1 MSAAIIA
8 AAKKLIMLFFTDKK
22 FRKFVIG
29 IIALAV
35 CIALLPV
42 ILLNAVG
49 SSIASAGSEFTV
61 KMTAEQE
68 AEMMQLNADGE
79 VIANTL
85 RIMNLPTEILKAQV
99 IYATYFQNVPK
110 DGDFFTAYC
119 SNFQNASGNMEQLIS
134 TLNSDYGLSI
144 PYDEFM
150 RSYALIR
157 NIHIDKNLFSDTT
170 TKNNIDLAS
179 WALNAYESQWGYVPY
194 TIGEILTED
203 ILSKV
208 PPNSVTEE
216 CQKWLSRRT
225 TDNSRLFRSYL
236 FYDFDSKVF
245 TDIGGVI
252 SALSADAWIHVSEE
266 SGGMDTMPETVGI
279 ALVDGETVGVYVGN
293 GEVVYA
299 KSVADG
305 IVKEPISARN
315 WQNWFCVPSVCY
327 PQTAV
332 EFQPYDPNVKN
343 NLDLVQWA
351 IQAHENGWGYVYGT
365 YGNVLTENV
374 LQSRISVFG
383 HHVTDYLV
391 FIRHNWMGK
400 RTADCV
406 GLIKGYGWYDNA
418 SGKIIVGS
426 NGMMDVTANGMFE
439 AATVKGTI
447 DTIPEVPGL
456 AVWQNGHIGI
466 YIGNGEVIEAMG
478 TQYGVVKTTLP
489 DNWTHWLQIPYIAYM
504 E

>member
-22 FRKFVIG
+22 FRRFVLG

-35 CIALLPV
+35 CIVLLPV
-42 ILLNAVG
+42 ILLTAVG

-61 KMTAEQE
+61 EMTAEQE
-68 AEMMQLNADGE
+68 AHMLQLNADGE
-79 VIANTL
+79 VIAETL
-85 RIMNLPTEILKAQV
+85 RSMNLPTEILKAQV
-99 IYATYFQNVPK
+99 IYATYFQDVPK
-110 DGDFFTAYC
+110 DGDFFAAYC
-119 SNFQNASGNMEQLIS
+119 SHFQNTNGSAEQLIS
-134 TLNSDYGLSI
+134 SLNSAYVLSI

-170 TKNNIDLAS
+170 TKNNIDLAA
-179 WALNAYESQWGYVPY
+179 WALNAYETGWGYVPY
-194 TIGEILTED
+194 TMGEILTED
-203 ILSKV
+203 ALTNL
-208 PPNSVTEE
+208 PPSAVTEE
-216 CQKWLSRRT
+216 CKKWMSRRT
-225 TDNSRLFRSYL
+225 TDNSRFLRSYL
-236 FYDFDSKVF
+236 FYDFESKIF
-245 TDIGGVI
+245 TDTGGVI
-252 SALSADAWIHVSEE
+252 SALSADGWIHVSEE

-279 ALVDGETVGVYVGN
+279 ALLDGETVGVYVGN

-299 KSVADG
+299 KSISDG
-305 IVKEPISARN
+305 IVKEPISQRN
-315 WQNWFCVPSVCY
+315 WQSWFCVPSVSY

-351 IQAHENGWGYVYGT
+351 IQAYENGWGYVYGT
-365 YGNVLTENV
+365 YGNALTEDV

-383 HHVTDYLV
+383 HHVTNYLD
-391 FIRHNWMGK
+391 FIRQNWMGK
-400 RTADCV
+400 RTADCI
-406 GLIKGYGWYDNA
+406 GLIKGYGWYDNT

-439 AATVKGTI
+439 AASVKGTI

-478 TQYGVVKTTLP
+478 TQYGVVKTMLP

>member
-22 FRKFVIG
+22 FRRFVVG
-29 IIALAV
+29 IIAIAI

-42 ILLNAVG
+42 ILLTAIG
-49 SSIASAGSEFTV
+49 SSIANAGSEFTID
-61 KMTAEQE
+61 MTAEQE
-68 AEMMQLNADGE
+68 AQMLQLNADGE
-79 VIANTL
+79 VIADTL
-85 RIMNLPTEILKAQV
+85 RSMNLPTEILKAQV
-99 IYATYFQNVPK
+99 IYATYFQNVSK
-110 DGDFFTAYC
+110 NADFFIEYC
-119 SNFQNASGNMEQLIS
+119 SHFQNASGSAEQLIS
-134 TLNSDYGLSI
+134 ALNSAYGLSI

-157 NIHIDKNLFSDTT
+157 NIHIDRNLFSDTT
-170 TKNNIDLAS
+170 TKNNIDLAA
-179 WALNAYESQWGYVPY
+179 WAVNAYESQWGYVPY
-194 TIGEILTED
+194 TMGEVLTED
-203 ILSKV
+203 ILADL
-208 PPNSVTEE
+208 PPSAFTEE
-216 CQKWLSRRT
+216 CKKWLSRRT
-225 TDNSRLFRSYL
+225 TDNSRLLRSYL

-245 TDIGGVI
+245 TDTGGVI

-266 SGGMDTMPETVGI
+266 SGGMDTIPETVGI

-305 IVKEPISARN
+305 IVKENVSARN
-315 WQNWFCVPSVCY
+315 WQSWFCVPSVSY

-365 YGNVLTENV
+365 YGNVLTEDV

-383 HHVTDYLV
+383 HHVTNYLG
-391 FIRHNWMGK
+391 FIRQNWMGK

-406 GLIKGYGWYDNA
+406 GLIKGYGWYDSA
-418 SGKIIVGS
+418 SGDIIVGS

-439 AATVKGTI
+439 AASIKGTI

-466 YIGNGEVIEAMG
+466 YICNGEVIEAMG
-478 TQYGVVKTTLP
+478 
-489 DNWTHWLQIPYIAYM
+489 
-504 E
+504 